1 MAEDPKPDAP
11 PVPAA
16 QPSRPM
22 SAPEAVVYSV
32 AIIAAAVLG
41 ALKPDATLWALGLI
55 AILAGVKVAD
65 IVAFKAGRGF
75 GQGPQAVFP
84 LAFAAAAA
92 SQAPFP
98 TT

>member
-1 MAEDPKPDAP
+1 MA
-11 PVPAA
+11 
-16 QPSRPM
+16 
-22 SAPEAVVYSV
+22 APEAVVYSV
-32 AIIAAAVLG
+32 AIVASTVLG

-84 LAFAAAAA
+84 LAFAAAAVTQ
-92 SQAPFP
+92 S